1 MSTEKIILCG
11 FADEADPML
20 DGQIEALKANGISLL
35 EIRGVDGK
43 SIVDV
48 TVEEAKEIKAK
59 LDEKRRN
66 SQPLDLPSCGSAFKR
81 PVGGYAAALIE
92 EAGLKGYSVGGAQ
105 VSEKHS
111 GFVVNKGGATY
122 DDIVALMDH
131 IRKEVKKN
139 SGITLEPEMKI
150 YPKKMILVDQTP
162 VEIPEELKE
171 EFEKFKQERAKQ
183 KKDEEN

>member
-1 MSTEKIILCG
+1 M
-11 FADEADPML
+11 
-20 DGQIEALKANGISLL
+20 
-35 EIRGVDGK
+35 
-43 SIVDV
+43 
-48 TVEEAKEIKAK
+48 
-59 LDEKRRN
+59 
-66 SQPLDLPSCGSAFKR
+66 
-81 PVGGYAAALIE
+81 
-92 EAGLKGYSVGGAQ
+92 
-105 VSEKHS
+105 
-111 GFVVNKGGATY
+111 NKGGATY

>member
-1 MSTEKIILCG
+1 MILAAVFDLPEG
-11 FADEADPML
+11 DKDAIAEQMRTL
-20 DGQIEALKANGISLL
+20 N
-35 EIRGVDGK
+35 
-43 SIVDV
+43 
-48 TVEEAKEIKAK
+48 
-59 LDEKRRN
+59 EKRRN

-150 YPKKMILVDQTP
+150 YPKKMILVDQTS